1 MKKQGFFSVS
11 FLLTI
16 MRGAVIYHAHLE
28 IETKKKYY
36 IGVKGKGK
44 EKKNA
49 PPKNKK
55 YFERNY

>member
-1 MKKQGFFSVS
+1 
-11 FLLTI
+11 